1 MPITWTYTLSTKTQ
15 IEPKIYGKEIT
26 VNQNFLALDN
36 PWVTDSVTMSQVY
49 TAMILGVMLTVYP
62 NTLTDFIE
70 HPETWDATSLAI
82 DILLPFIFAPFLAYR
97 IYLIKKLSKI
107 YFHRKTQSIYCR
119 RGKKLFT
126 LDWKTIH
133 GGMLTMRVFYG
144 NSWSISYALA
154 LACPR
159 RDGSLHQRDC
169 VWIDSNRP
177 HDPAIRHVE
186 ELWEY
191 LRHYMEHG
199 PDKLPP
205 PGPPNWWHRPMHAIS
220 LTPAEAWR
228 HYVPWRT
235 GEPGEMQGKK
245 NWQLPFWAIV
255 FPLTFPVAVC
265 WYIICKAFNVKAAP
279 VPPEAFA
286 LK

>member
-1 MPITWTYTLSTKTQ
+1 MPISWKFTPSTKTQ
-15 IEPKIYGKEIT
+15 VTPRLYGKKIT
-26 VNQNFLALDN
+26 VNETSLALDN
-36 PWVTDSVTMSQVY
+36 PWVTDSVTMGMIY
-49 TAMILGVMLTVYP
+49 TAMMLGTLLVAYPSILEEITYASI
-62 NTLTDFIE
+62 IE
-70 HPETWDATSLAI
+70 DPTFTI
-82 DILLPFIFAPFLAYR
+82 ILLLQPFIFAPFLAYR
-97 IYLIKKLSKI
+97 IHLIKKLSEI
-107 YFHRKTQSIYCR
+107 HFNRKTQTIYWQ
-119 RGKKLFT
+119 RGKILFT
-126 LDWKTIH
+126 LDWKTIQ
-133 GGMLTMRVFYG
+133 GGMFTMRMSHG
-144 NSWSISYALA
+144 NSVGITYALA
-154 LACPR
+154 LSSTRP
-159 RDGSLHQRDC
+159 DGSLHQKDFI
-169 VWIDSNRP
+169 WIDSNRP
-177 HDPAIRHVE
+177 HDSDIRHVE

-199 PDKLPP
+199 PEQLPP

-265 WYIICKAFNVKAAP
+265 WYIICKVFNVRAAP

-286 LK
+286 SQ